1 MGMTCLFAARRCDR
15 PQRFVP
21 PAWAHRFDACDQ
33 LPEGARGH
41 GYWEQGYWWI
51 ELGGEADAIG
61 DTESIRHELLRITLG
76 AWDHIK
82 NSGLH
87 EADNWALDW
96 IQFLPAKR
104 ESRRYVGDHI
114 LTQQDIEAGGR
125 FDDLVAHGG
134 WPMDDHDP
142 AGFLGRLLGRPANVF
157 NPSPSPYGI
166 PYRCLYSRNVD
177 NLMFAGRNISCTH
190 VAMSSTRVMG
200 TCAAVGQAVG
210 TAAALAAAD
219 GLSPRQVGSRMGELQ
234 SALLRDDGYLPGLRR
249 PVSALCARARLGA
262 SAGEAAPLRDGTDRQ
277 VGDDPHAW
285 TCPEGGQATYS
296 FDEPVRLQE
305 VALVLDSG
313 MDQLIASV
321 FQEGFHSLTQL
332 PPVTPRDFRLE
343 VLQEG
348 RWVLAHRAVDNRR
361 RHVRLPVGVECA
373 AVRFTLERTWGSPR
387 SRVYGFYVE

>member
-1 MGMTCLFAARRCDR
+1 MSLTYPAPPSPLALVPGGCGGYAA
-15 PQRFVP
+15 
-21 PAWAHRFDACDQ
+21 
-33 LPEGARGH
+33 GA
-41 GYWEQGYWWI
+41 
-51 ELGGEADAIG
+51 LGGSCAPA
-61 DTESIRHELLRITLG
+61 LRFG
-76 AWDHIK
+76 
-82 NSGLH
+82 
-87 EADNWALDW
+87 
-96 IQFLPAKR
+96 
-104 ESRRYVGDHI
+104 V
-114 LTQQDIEAGGR
+114 AGGK
-125 FDDLVAHGG
+125 LAVA
-134 WPMDDHDP
+134 
-142 AGFLGRLLGRPANVF
+142 LGEHHHQLGPII
-157 NPSPSPYGI
+157 G
-166 PYRCLYSRNVD
+166 
-177 NLMFAGRNISCTH
+177 
-190 VAMSSTRVMG
+190 
-200 TCAAVGQAVG
+200 
-210 TAAALAAAD
+210 
-219 GLSPRQVGSRMGELQ
+219 RQVRNRLGELQ

-321 FQEGFHSLTQL
+321 FQEGFHSLTRL

-348 RWVLAHRAVDNRR
+348 RWVLAHRAADNRR